1 MSNWSTSNSI
11 YGSSYSRSS
20 LLSSSP
26 QKRTI
31 RLNSPSR
38 NRSSPLGLSNL
49 GNTCYISAVM
59 QVLFQIINET
69 DFPITKKAQQL
80 TSQFFTL
87 KKSRDRDD
95 YKEFKTMLE
104 DRIEIVRGWEQQ
116 DAHELLIEF
125 IEQLRQENS
134 EKLTPGTSDLSYR

>member
-1 MSNWSTSNSI
+1 MNNWSTSNST
-11 YGSSYSRSS
+11 YGNNYNRS

-31 RLNSPSR
+31 RLSSPSR
-38 NRSSPLGLSNL
+38 SRSGPTGLSNL

-59 QVLFQIINET
+59 QVLFQIITEA
-69 DFPITKKAQQL
+69 DFPVAKKAQQQL

-95 YKEFKTMLE
+95 YKEFKLMLE

-125 IEQLRQENS
+125 IDQVRKENS
-134 EKLTPGTSDLSYR
+134 

>member
-1 MSNWSTSNSI
+1 MSNWSTSNST
-11 YGSSYSRSS
+11 YGNSYTRSS
-20 LLSSSP
+20 LLSSP

-38 NRSSPLGLSNL
+38 NGSSPMGLSNL

-59 QVLFQIINET
+59 QVLFEIISGT
-69 DFPITKKAQQL
+69 DLPISKKAQQL
-80 TSQFFTL
+80 TAQFFTL

-95 YKEFKTMLE
+95 YKEFKSMLE

-134 EKLTPGTSDLSYR
+134 